1 MPAPQP
7 VPRAA
12 ARGVERLSPSY
23 ALGPRIRRCRPSI
36 HLSHALPYLGCFPAT
51 LALVSL
57 GSVLLGDG
65 AGIATYLIVAVLY
78 LVVTGFVCA
87 VQWSAYLDLH
97 EHGLVV
103 GRALL
108 GGRRPMRFTEIHPAT
123 LRVISG
129 IDTVRSGVYA
139 PIWTNWHFT
148 GGADLAVTFLGP
160 RRSRRLPPEPR
171 PPAPGNGI
179 VLFGA
184 RDAVQIAE
192 QIRKGLERSGYRPQR
207 ARWSE
212 QFGIEDLPESA
223 TDAQA
228 RIPGMSAEW
237 SA

>member
-7 VPRAA
+7 APRAA
-12 ARGVERLSPSY
+12 ARGAERLSPTD
-23 ALGPRIRRCRPSI
+23 ALGPRTRRYRPSI
-36 HLSHALPYLGCFPAT
+36 HLSHALPYLGCIPAI

-65 AGIATYLIVAVLY
+65 GGIGTFLIVAVLH

-103 GRALL
+103 GRTLP
-108 GGRRPMRFTEIHPAT
+108 GRRRPMRFTEIHPAT
-123 LRVISG
+123 LRVFSG
-129 IDTVRSGVYA
+129 IDKVRSGVYA
-139 PIWTNWHFT
+139 PIRPNWHFT

-192 QIRKGLERSGYRPQR
+192 QIRKGLERSGCPPQWARRP
-207 ARWSE
+207 E
-212 QFGIEDLPESA
+212 QFGIEDLTGSA

-228 RIPGMSAEW
+228 RIPGMSAGW
-237 SA
+237 SV

>member
-1 MPAPQP
+1 MPAQHA
-7 VPRAA
+7 PRLPPRQA
-12 ARGVERLSPSY
+12 ARSHHTST
-23 ALGPRIRRCRPSI
+23 LGPRIRRYRPSI
-36 HLSHALPYLGCFPAT
+36 HLSHALPYLGCIPAV

-57 GSVLLGDG
+57 GSALLGDG
-65 AGIATYLIVAVLY
+65 GGIGTLLAVAVLY
-78 LVVTGFVCA
+78 VAFTGLVCA

-103 GRALL
+103 GRTVL

-123 LRVISG
+123 LRVFSG
-129 IDTVRSGVYA
+129 IDAVRGGLYA
-139 PIWTNWHFT
+139 PIWANWHFT

-160 RRSRRLPPEPR
+160 RRGRSLPRAPR
-171 PPAPGNGI
+171 PPAPGRGI

-192 QIRKGLERSGYRPQR
+192 QIRKGLERSGCPPHR

-212 QFGIEDLPESA
+212 QFGVEDLTGSSS
-223 TDAQA
+223 DAQA